1 MCEDVTIKAI
11 ILYSHLKTNKARN
24 DNSQTE
30 VKFTLTLIATD
41 FVFQGKQFVKIAVF
55 LQDASYVPC

>member
-41 FVFQGKQFVKIAVF
+41 FVFQGRQFVEIAVF